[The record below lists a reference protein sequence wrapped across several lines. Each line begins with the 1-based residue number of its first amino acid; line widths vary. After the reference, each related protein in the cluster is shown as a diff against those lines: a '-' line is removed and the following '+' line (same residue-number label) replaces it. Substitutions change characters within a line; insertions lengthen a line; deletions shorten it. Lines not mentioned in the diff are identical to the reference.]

1 MSKIYN
7 YQHPETTIYKWKTKR
22 RTKLMVIEKKNK
34 KFFENLF
41 LHNPSSRISPFI
53 QINQEDIKNIEMQHP
68 YLNMTN
74 HGKAWYEFQ
83 ILYGFTSLDE
93 QYYFLKWITHL
104 LKKNIVK
111 LPFRSRIFDIYLK
124 KKYFVLMNYLEE
136 ETNKINRLGIYS
148 LEKSALMN
156 LCMLIQNH
164 KTLSNIDGVYIP
176 KQKSFWIVYS
186 GIYNLIEE
194 VVLFN
199 PHKNLEYVGEE

>member
-1 MSKIYN
+1 M
-7 YQHPETTIYKWKTKR
+7 R
-22 RTKLMVIEKKNK
+22 
-34 KFFENLF
+34 
-41 LHNPSSRISPFI
+41 
-53 QINQEDIKNIEMQHP
+53 HP

-136 ETNKINRLGIYS
+136 ETNKINRLGIYN

-156 LCMLIQNH
+156 LCRLIQNH

-199 PHKNLEYVGEE
+199 PHKNLEYVGKE